1 MKIDLREKEENKV
14 KNPLPPI
21 DRKVHLLLKE
31 YCLRKTR
38 EKNRLV
44 TLGEV
49 LEEIIL
55 NYIKRNSK

>member
-1 MKIDLREKEENKV
+1 MEENKV

-21 DRKVHLLLKE
+21 DRRVHLLLKE

-44 TLGEV
+44 TLGEI
-49 LEEIIL
+49 LEEIIMD
-55 NYIKRNSK
+55 YIERN

>member
-1 MKIDLREKEENKV
+1 MKINLREKEENKV

-55 NYIKRNSK
+55 NHIEKN